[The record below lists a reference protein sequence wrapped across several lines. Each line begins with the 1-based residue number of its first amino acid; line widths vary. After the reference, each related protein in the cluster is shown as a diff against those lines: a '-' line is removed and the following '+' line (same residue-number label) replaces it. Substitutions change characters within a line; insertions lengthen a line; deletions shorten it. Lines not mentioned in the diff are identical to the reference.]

1 MATHYSIL
9 AWKIPW
15 KEEPNRLQSIGVQ
28 RVGYDSMTKQ
38 QQQQNHT
45 PRVKSHHH
53 MFRNRWRRHE
63 WILWIGKRSE
73 FCVQLGKKEW
83 EEHHN
88 QGRKLMSLLLY
99 YMLWQGQCSNTIQ
112 QNGHY
117 DRQMLGYYRADG
129 KSDCPRP
136 SKCLCSSSPFLE
148 TLKSFPESSIKW
160 LNL

>member
-28 RVGYDSMTKQ
+28 RVGCDSMTKQ
-38 QQQQNHT
+38 QKQNHT
-45 PRVKSHHH
+45 PRVESHYHR
-53 MFRNRWRRHE
+53 FRSRWRRHE
-63 WILWIGKRSE
+63 WILRIGKRSE
-73 FCVQLGKKEW
+73 FCVQLGKKSGKNITNKAENW
-83 EEHHN
+83 WAC
-88 QGRKLMSLLLY
+88 Y
-99 YMLWQGQCSNTIQ
+99 YTTCYGKANVQIPYNRMGIMIDKCWDTTM
-112 QNGHY
+112 
-117 DRQMLGYYRADG
+117 QMVN
-129 KSDCPRP
+129 SDCPRP